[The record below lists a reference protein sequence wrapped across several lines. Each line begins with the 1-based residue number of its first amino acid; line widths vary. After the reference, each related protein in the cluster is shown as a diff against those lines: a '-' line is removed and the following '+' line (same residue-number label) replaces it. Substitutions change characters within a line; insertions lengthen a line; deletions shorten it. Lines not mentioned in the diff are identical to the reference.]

1 MANERMSLT
10 SIFGYLMRWGTLDEA
25 HMNYLVENVDV
36 GNAESVAWTLI
47 QCGDG
52 GYEALMSLRNN
63 SPDKEVRSCAGA
75 ALALQAPPAS
85 EQDDLRQQYPGVD
98 ERQLELVFRDSPFDA
113 ENVLMK
119 VKSSRYSRSKTPA
132 YASAVV

>member
-1 MANERMSLT
+1 
-10 SIFGYLMRWGTLDEA
+10 LDEA

-47 QCGDG
+47 QCGDV

-85 EQDDLRQQYPGVD
+85 EQDDLRQQFPGVD
-98 ERQLELVFRDSPFDA
+98 ERRLELVFRDSPFDA
-113 ENVLMK
+113 EDALMK
-119 VKSSRYSRSKTPA
+119 VESSIYLRSKTPA